1 MSYWEKG
8 NHSWSHDSLRHI
20 LTPTQKSQDLFYY
33 IQEIGYFKANK
44 PYYTERENLP
54 SYLMKYTLSGEGRL
68 HYQGQQYH
76 IKAGDVFFIDCLK
89 YQRYETISDEPWE
102 MDWIHFNGANSSAF
116 FQEYMRNQ
124 SPVFSV
130 KGQPFD
136 RNPIHYIIQQ
146 LLDLTRSTNARTNFH
161 VSVLIHDL
169 LNQLMIQKFELDF
182 EDTEIPAYIKDV
194 KLFLDEALSQ
204 HLSLEDLEA
213 RFHINK
219 YQIAK
224 DFSKYIG
231 TPPIDYQLNQKI
243 SHAKDL
249 LRYSKLT
256 IQEISLEIGIENF
269 AYFSRLFKKRTG
281 LTPSL
286 YRKNG

>member
-1 MSYWEKG
+1 
-8 NHSWSHDSLRHI
+8 
-20 LTPTQKSQDLFYY
+20 
-33 IQEIGYFKANK
+33 
-44 PYYTERENLP
+44 
-54 SYLMKYTLSGEGRL
+54 
-68 HYQGQQYH
+68 
-76 IKAGDVFFIDCLK
+76 
-89 YQRYETISDEPWE
+89 
-102 MDWIHFNGANSSAF
+102 
-116 FQEYMRNQ
+116 
-124 SPVFSV
+124 
-130 KGQPFD
+130 
-136 RNPIHYIIQQ
+136 
-146 LLDLTRSTNARTNFH
+146 
-161 VSVLIHDL
+161 IHDL